1 MLKPPLGRAARV
13 ALICGVVLF
22 GSLLTVPLT
31 ASNNHALLRSSTL
44 GPPASAPFD
53 HIVTIMMENQGLCD
67 VYTGCGGSAQY
78 MSRLANA
85 NTLVMTWGTIGHNSE
100 PNYISLIGGFDDTST
115 NNDGVCCFFEN
126 QLNLIDR
133 IESAGLTWQAFAE
146 DAGNPGTCSF
156 SPPRSGDHFPFIDFL
171 RHEYCC

>member
-1 MLKPPLGRAARV
+1 
-13 ALICGVVLF
+13 
-22 GSLLTVPLT
+22 
-31 ASNNHALLRSSTL
+31 
-44 GPPASAPFD
+44 
-53 HIVTIMMENQGLCD
+53 MMENQGLCD